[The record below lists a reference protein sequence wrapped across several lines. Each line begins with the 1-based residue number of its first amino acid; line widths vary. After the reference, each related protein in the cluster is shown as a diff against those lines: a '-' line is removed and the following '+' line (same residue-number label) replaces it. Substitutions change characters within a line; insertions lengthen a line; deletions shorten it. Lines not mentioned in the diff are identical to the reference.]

1 MFADQKMQT
10 STPAVILGGLGHNSL
25 CIARSLGR
33 LGVPVYSVDSASG
46 AFASFS
52 RYCKAKFCWDESLP
66 AAASVQFL
74 LALGRRIGQ
83 RSILI
88 ATTDEAAAFIAENA
102 QTLRQWFIFPSIDSR
117 LVHSL
122 SSKKE
127 MYHLATKLG
136 IVTPKAIFPRSRREV
151 LAFLETAE
159 LPIMLK
165 GIDGNRL
172 SKRCGQRMFIA
183 QTESDLL
190 KKYDAA
196 EDLENPNLMLQEYIP
211 GGDQTVCGLE
221 GYFNESSDC
230 IFAVTGKKLRQW
242 PAYMGVTTLGI
253 CLKIEAIEKI
263 TREFMK
269 AIAYKGILDIGYRY
283 DARDGV
289 YKLLDVNPRIGCTF
303 RLFAAENGMDVARAL
318 YLDLTGQRVAPS
330 VAREGRKWIVED
342 LDALSSLRYLLDRKL
357 TLRQWVSSFRGIQET
372 AFLDFH
378 DPLPFLAMCLT
389 RGRQALR
396 WIGEKRFR
404 RRARQAGRWQAVK
417 PRRSVLLRPRTRERE
432 FSRDQSAGQ

>member
-1 MFADQKMQT
+1 MFADRKMDT

-33 LGVPVYSVDSASG
+33 LGVPIYSVDCASA

-52 RYCKAKFCWDESLP
+52 RYCRGRFCWDESLP
-66 AAASVQFL
+66 PAASVEFL

-88 ATTDEAAAFIAENA
+88 ATTDDTTAFIADNA
-102 QTLRQWFIFPSIDSR
+102 ETLHQWFIFPRVDSE

-122 SSKKE
+122 CSKKE

-136 IVTPKAIFPRSRREV
+136 IATPKAIFPNSRRDV
-151 LAFLETAE
+151 VTFLETAE

-183 QTESDLL
+183 QTESELL
-190 KKYDAA
+190 KKYEAV
-196 EDLENPNLMLQEYIP
+196 EDLENLNLMLQEYIP
-211 GGDQTVCGLE
+211 GGDETVCGLE
-221 GYFNESSDC
+221 GYFDESSDC
-230 IFAVTGKKLRQW
+230 LFAVTGKKLRQW

-269 AIAYKGILDIGYRY
+269 AIDYKGILDIGYRY

-289 YKLLDVNPRIGCTF
+289 YKVLDVNPRIGCTF
-303 RLFAAENGMDVARAL
+303 RLFVAENGMDVARAL
-318 YLDLTGQRVAPS
+318 YLDLTGQPVAPAA
-330 VAREGRKWIVED
+330 AREGRKWIVED

-357 TLRQWVSSFRGIQET
+357 TLRQWISSFRGIQET
-372 AFLDFH
+372 AFLAFH
-378 DPLPFLAMCLT
+378 DPLPFLAMCLV
-389 RGRQALR
+389 RGKQALK
-396 WIGEKRFR
+396 WIGEKLIQ
-404 RRARQAGRWQAVK
+404 RQARKAGLWQAVK
-417 PRRSVLLRPRTRERE
+417 PRRSV
-432 FSRDQSAGQ
+432 S

>member
-1 MFADQKMQT
+1 MQT

-25 CIARSLGR
+25 CIVRSLGR
-33 LGVPVYSVDSASG
+33 LGVPVYSVDSTLG

-52 RYCKAKFCWDESLP
+52 RYCRGNFAWDDNLPTAESI
-66 AAASVQFL
+66 QFL
-74 LALGRRIGQ
+74 LALGRSIGQ

-88 ATTDEAAAFIAENA
+88 ATTDDTTALIADHANA
-102 QTLRQWFIFPSIDSR
+102 LQEWFIFPSIGSQ
-117 LVHSL
+117 LVRSL
-122 SSKKE
+122 CSKKE

-136 IVTPKAIFPRSRREV
+136 IATPKATFPSSRRDV
-151 LAFLETAE
+151 LTFLETAE

-183 QTESDLL
+183 QTESELL
-190 KKYDAA
+190 KKYDAV

-211 GGDQTVCGLE
+211 GGDETVGEFE

-230 IFAVTGKKLRQW
+230 VFAVTGKKLRQW

-269 AIAYKGILDIGYRY
+269 AIGYKGIVDIGYRY
-283 DARDGV
+283 DSRDGL
-289 YKLLDVNPRIGCTF
+289 YKVLDVNPRIGCTF
-303 RLFAAENGMDVARAL
+303 RLFVAENGMDVARAL
-318 YLDLTGQRVAPS
+318 YLDLTGQPVAAAA
-330 VAREGRKWIVED
+330 AREGRKWIVED

-357 TLRQWVSSFRGIQET
+357 TLKQWISSFGGLQET
-372 AFLDFH
+372 AFLAFD
-378 DPLPFLAMCLT
+378 DPLPFLAMCLIRGKQALKLIADKLT
-389 RGRQALR
+389 RRQAR
-396 WIGEKRFR
+396 KARF
-404 RRARQAGRWQAVK
+404 WQMVTGK
-417 PRRSVLLRPRTRERE
+417 
-432 FSRDQSAGQ
+432 